1 MSVEVAAIARVAA
14 AAIELSILLMNR
26 KQVLDQIAEREAAG
40 DNAEQIAAYLENLG
54 DQERN
59 RALAELAR
67 AKAEGR

>member
-1 MSVEVAAIARVAA
+1 MSVEVDAIARVAA